1 METRSCVF
9 CGDYMPYSRNK
20 NSRYCCH
27 ECYYENKKNRAAQTN
42 KLLNQERILLYNDR
56 IVETIYHQYLEKKY
70 ILYISSIELIK
81 NNFDWSIYSSEVMIE
96 GIKAKKLL
104 RYAYTLFT
112 NQTVRIW
119 KL

>member
-9 CGDYMPYSRNK
+9 CGDDIPYSRNK

-27 ECYYENKKNRAAQTN
+27 ECYYENKKNRAAETN
-42 KLLNQERILLYNDR
+42 KLLNQEKILLFNDK
-56 IVETIYHQYLEKKY
+56 IVEAIYEQYFEKKY

-81 NNFDWSIYSSEVMIE
+81 NDFDWSIYSGEIIIE

>member
-1 METRSCVF
+1 METGSCAF
-9 CGDYMPYSRNK
+9 CGDDIPYNRNK
-20 NSRYCCH
+20 NSRYCCY
-27 ECYYENKKNRAAQTN
+27 ECYYENKKNRAAETN
-42 KLLNQERILLYNDR
+42 KLLNQEKILLFNDK
-56 IVETIYHQYLEKKY
+56 IVEAIYEQYFEKKY
-70 ILYISSIELIK
+70 ILYISSIELI
-81 NNFDWSIYSSEVMIE
+81 NNDFDWSIYSGEIIIE